1 MFQAVQSAVLNQALL
16 CIPVAVHTMGWLSGQ
31 WAKRQGVCVCV
42 GAVRDMILEGTQR
55 QVALRGARKWVY
67 LRDRNYWC
75 NQWPTCDKLHP
86 QTYIQIHTPSPT
98 PPPDR
103 LSEPIHKTESKSPP
117 PSLSLVCP
125 IPITHFSLSVSHYL
139 VCLSAWKRLTAVW
152 FGFSGWFGFHFGVV

>member
-1 MFQAVQSAVLNQALL
+1 MRMRSVFQAVQSPVLNQALL

-42 GAVRDMILEGTQR
+42 CGSSEGYDFGRHAKASSVEGCAEVSLPEGQKLLVQPVT
-55 QVALRGARKWVY
+55 Y
-67 LRDRNYWC
+67 LY
-75 NQWPTCDKLHP
+75 
-86 QTYIQIHTPSPT
+86 IHTPSPT

-103 LSEPIHKTESKSPP
+103 LSEPIHKTESKPP

-139 VCLSAWKRLTAVW
+139 VCLSPWKQLTAVW